1 MSIPNACLPLFR
13 FLPVPFSSPV
23 FLLYFIVY
31 GQPSAFGLL
40 NFPVAESF
48 GLSRAICAGKWWW
61 WRMVGGSGYRHV
73 GVVVAVVSQPV
84 CVLEQDTIT
93 HRHTR
98 AQARAVKERKSVCL
112 AARNRFEARAV
123 MIMATKEFWSGSF
136 HLFLVCRA
144 CRVGYDSENNWIM
157 ATCMKLKRNAE
168 QNAWNGSFSFG
179 KKAAPKKQTLGSALK
194 LW

>member
-1 MSIPNACLPLFR
+1 MPGHKCQFPMHACHYLDSCLPF
-13 FLPVPFSSPV
+13 FSPV

-48 GLSRAICAGKWWW
+48 GLSRAICVGKWCG
-61 WRMVGGSGYRHV
+61 WRRVGGGSGYRRV

-93 HRHTR
+93 HRHTSPGS
-98 AQARAVKERKSVCL
+98 AKERKSVCL

-123 MIMATKEFWSGSF
+123 MIMATKEFWLGSF

-144 CRVGYDSENNWIM
+144 SGLVM
-157 ATCMKLKRNAE
+157 TLKIIE
-168 QNAWNGSFSFG
+168 
-179 KKAAPKKQTLGSALK
+179 
-194 LW
+194 